1 MPPEDTGLATDI
13 ELQAAGDDASD
24 DSGFDEGFDNQPP
37 TETPGTDDEAKAKPD
52 EPKPPTIEER
62 IAAAEALLGTLRTSQ
77 EKSFGTAFGKI
88 GGIERT
94 LSSAGVDI
102 DQADID
108 AMRSDG
114 FEVHARA
121 LEKIRDLKVVRTGS
135 LMTHED
141 QLELYFKLKDE
152 LTRDRQA
159 EQISAK
165 RDRQTEQV
173 SDEHPDWATV
183 AATPEFTAWKATQ
196 SAADQDRL
204 NNSWSPGFIVKS
216 LSAFKASQAKPKP
229 GPADSHSTRRSLIDA
244 AVTPRGTGG
253 NPAANTED
261 EFDAGFKQR

>member
-13 ELQAAGDDASD
+13 ELQANGDDASD

-121 LEKIRDLKVVRTGS
+121 LEKIRDLKVVRTGGVITDDDRAE
-135 LMTHED
+135 MHA
-141 QLELYFKLKDE
+141 KLKRE
-152 LTRDRQA
+152 L
-159 EQISAK
+159 
-165 RDRQTEQV
+165 QTEQV

-261 EFDAGFKQR
+261 DFDAGFKQR